1 MPTISQPFELQD
13 GDKFAFLLLNNVHVD
28 FPNGLPTQL
37 KDGTW
42 VLNKYPASPDLH
54 WESMVGSIRFREI
67 QEANLI
73 LARTLKGEPYATQ
86 KHHDAGE
93 ELAQLHALLQLSG
106 VSEHQ

>member
-1 MPTISQPFELQD
+1 MPGISQPFELQD
-13 GDKFAFLLLNNVHVD
+13 GDKFAFLLLNNIHVD

-37 KDGTW
+37 KDSTC

-73 LARTLKGEPYATQ
+73 LARVTKDEPHILTQ
-86 KHHDAGE
+86 KDHDAGE
-93 ELAQLHALLQLSG
+93 ELAQLHALLQLGG
-106 VSEHQ
+106 V